1 MNWDPAKAF
10 NHADG
15 AIKTL
20 INRLGTDAGA
30 EMRERPAYPGSVN
43 HMIREP
49 EPMAGI
55 RAALTA
61 QQAAKAAVRNY
72 ISTAR
77 SDGLPWHQI
86 GDLLR
91 EAGAI
96 GDSELADGGSPYY
109 VAVAAFEYAAS
120 WSAGMFSDPKFGW
133 DCREC
138 GRRITD
144 RGPYDSNPLDN
155 QSGHGAGCS
164 RLEAEL
170 AKYEAAWEDE

>member
-1 MNWDPAKAF
+1 MNWDTTMTGTAV
-10 NHADG
+10 
-15 AIKTL
+15 KTL
-20 INRLGTDAGA
+20 ISRTAADAGA
-30 EMRERPAYPGSVN
+30 EMRGRPAWPGAVSN
-43 HMIREP
+43 TIREP
-49 EPMAGI
+49 EPLAGI
-55 RAALTA
+55 RAALA
-61 QQAAKAAVRNY
+61 VQQAVKAAVRNY

-96 GDSELADGGSPYY
+96 GDSELAEDDSPYY

-120 WSAGMFSDPKFGW
+120 WSADLFRDPTFGW
-133 DCREC
+133 TCQSC
-138 GRRITD
+138 GHRITD

-164 RLEAEL
+164 GLEAEL
-170 AKYEAAWEDE
+170 ATYEAAWEDE